1 MGKTSSTVKN
11 RYNEKA
17 YDRLAITIPKGSKEE
32 IEKRAKAE
40 GLSLNG
46 YVKKAIEEKMQVE
59 SLKQFSVRVTERE
72 HIIDAVTMQP
82 MNDDGLYALDGINRK
97 IITVSAHSREEAT
110 EIARDQYISSPAP
123 DYRVDSVEFDATEL

>member
-46 YVKKAIEEKMQVE
+46 YVNKAIEEKMQVE
-59 SLKQFSVRVTERE
+59 SLKQFSVRITERE

-82 MNDDGLYALDGINRK
+82 MDDKGLQALDGISRK
-97 IITVSAHSREEAT
+97 TITVSAHSKEEAE
-110 EIARDQYISSPAP
+110 EIAQDQYISSPASNRR
-123 DYRVDSVEFDATEL
+123 DDSVEFDAKEL